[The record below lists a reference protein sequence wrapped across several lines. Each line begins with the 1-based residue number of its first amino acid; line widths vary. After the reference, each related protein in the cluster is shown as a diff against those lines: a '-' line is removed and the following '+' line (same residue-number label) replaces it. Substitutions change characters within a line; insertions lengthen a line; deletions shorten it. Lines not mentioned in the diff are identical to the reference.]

1 MCYEVQ
7 YLSCNGMIMGQV
19 IGDNGVRGT
28 RAEMITVY
36 YCQQFYPACSSCL
49 LLHLILVLLLLL
61 GHDDTI
67 QNYHACVSVSDNY
80 AQK

>member
-19 IGDNGVRGT
+19 MGDNGVRGT
-28 RAEMITVY
+28 RTEMITVY
-36 YCQQFYPACSSCL
+36 YCQQFYPPACSSCL

-61 GHDDTI
+61 AHDDTI
-67 QNYHACVSVSDNY
+67 
-80 AQK
+80 